1 MVKPKAKARKPVPR
15 AKAKPPAAKP
25 KPKSKPKSP
34 AARKKPAP
42 RKRKPDP
49 RRQFLTDMAELL
61 RSDERVLEVRQRPG
75 AFAVELLLRDGER
88 TVMFLENYYQESS
101 HLEPGERE
109 ARVLS
114 RMGAVLR
121 PIEGTATWSTVA
133 PRLLPVLRSQ
143 SFFRAGSGDL
153 GTMPMPAAQP
163 FVPFVDLGLVVDE
176 DDRMSYVS
184 STHLAQW
191 GVTLE
196 DALLHAVR
204 NSARLAPPV
213 SDDDGDTYHVD
224 AGDDHESSRL
234 AVPGFL
240 ADFKGKVAGLPI
252 AIVPSRSQLWIG
264 GAADAE
270 VIALLA
276 ERAAREYD
284 AANRSISP
292 ALYTVDRTGE
302 VVPFEVDRAH
312 PAYHAV
318 RLGHLKLQ
326 VREYDLQ
333 KQELDAHHEH
343 DGVDIFV
350 ASLNGII
357 RDDGLPLT
365 WTLWSDGI
373 DALLPVADL
382 VCFLVPE
389 ARSRRAAPDLF
400 VPFDTVRAVLG
411 ESFVPEPDLR
421 PARFRVRAHPP
432 ADLMAR
438 LRAAAVTF
446 ESFTP
451 P

>member
-1 MVKPKAKARKPVPR
+1 MVAKKKPAAARKVAP
-15 AKAKPPAAKP
+15 KQKPAAKKAP
-25 KPKSKPKSP
+25 AKKAP
-34 AARKKPAP
+34 AAKKP
-42 RKRKPDP
+42 RVRKPDP

-61 RSDERVLEVRQRPG
+61 AADPRVARVRARPG
-75 AFAVELLLRDGER
+75 PFALELELHDGES

-109 ARVLS
+109 ARVLA
-114 RMGAVLR
+114 RMAAVLR

-153 GTMPMPAAQP
+153 GTMPLPASQP

-204 NSARLAPPV
+204 NSARLAPAV
-213 SDDDGDTYHVD
+213 SDDDDVFHVD

-240 ADFKGKVAGLPI
+240 ADFKGKVAGAPI
-252 AIVPSRSQLWIG
+252 AIMPSRSQLWIG
-264 GAADAE
+264 GADDDELISQLAD
-270 VIALLA
+270 
-276 ERAAREYD
+276 RASREYD

-292 ALYTVDRTGE
+292 ALYTVDATGE
-302 VVPFEVDRAH
+302 VVPFHVEPAH

-333 KQELDAHHEH
+333 KQELDARHDH

-350 ASLNGII
+350 ASLNGLV
-357 RDDGLPLT
+357 RDDGLALT

-373 DALLPVADL
+373 DTLLPAADL
-382 VCFLVPE
+382 VCFLATDRRE
-389 ARSRRAAPDLF
+389 KRAAPDLF
-400 VPFDTVRAVLG
+400 VPFAAVREILG
-411 ESFVPEPDLR
+411 ARFVPEAGHR
-421 PARFRVRAHPP
+421 PPRFRVDAHPP
-432 ADLMAR
+432 AAVMKQ

-446 ESFTP
+446 EDFTP
-451 P
+451 DRDVMR